1 MEGCFCQVA
10 VIAFAPIDHEN
21 TLMYIRYYH
30 NLRLPLLCQL
40 YSWLGSLGS
49 LVIERQDMRVVI
61 TQRPLRPDLGIC
73 VILSQG
79 DSSIVLYHK
88 IRRSLIEG

>member
-1 MEGCFCQVA
+1 MVYMEGCFCQVA

-49 LVIERQDMRVVI
+49 LVIERQDRRVVMHRDHI
-61 TQRPLRPDLGIC
+61 APTWELAK
-73 VILSQG
+73 
-79 DSSIVLYHK
+79 Y
-88 IRRSLIEG
+88 